1 MEAMNSRTAGG
12 ARAVDDRIADRWY
25 EAVTASVRP
34 PAAPTPRLAG
44 SGAGLAR
51 AAARP
56 SPPMSAAE
64 AALEETVGVLAY
76 PGLDPAG
83 GTLRA
88 ELGDLAEALLGAVA
102 ADPVDWEAGRVV
114 GARLARIGFGD
125 AEDLARS
132 VEVLGP
138 SLAAA
143 AGPDR
148 ARTAFVLLG
157 AVASGHGDAVRS
169 QALAA
174 AAEEF
179 RAELTALRQA
189 ERARRIGEAR
199 FRAVFE
205 HAGVGALVVADS
217 GAILEANDTAR
228 QITGRDLSRLSIG
241 DVWDVVDP
249 RDRAELID
257 MWAATRAGRPGH
269 GVWRLIRPA
278 GPDDGPVWVSLTASM
293 VEDATTFG
301 GVYFAVTI
309 EDVTARRAA
318 LAQALDGA
326 APAGAA
332 GPGRPAFEAEREA
345 AARAALARTIEAALR
360 ADQFVVHYQPIVRLL
375 DRRIVGAEALVR
387 WEHPRYGL
395 VGPEQF
401 IGVAEESGLIVPLGL
416 HVLET
421 ACRDAIRWMG
431 AEEPPDS
438 DDSDLPPF
446 VSVNISVRQ
455 LDEPDIVPAILGI
468 LERTGLDPRRL
479 QLELVESLLVVSAG
493 PPVAALRALA
503 AAGIRIA
510 LDDFGT
516 GYSNFAYLHTLPVG
530 ALKLAGQFCGLGEA
544 IGLAPASGEPDS
556 SEQAAGQLVE
566 GVVSIAHSLGHTVTV
581 EAVETPEQAA
591 RMLQL
596 GADLGQGHLFG
607 RPMCADKLTANYAVG
622 AAGPHGSLAGP
633 STGLAAI
640 PAEALA
646 AGTAGPAVPAAR
658 HAHSGRAST
667 RS

>member
-12 ARAVDDRIADRWY
+12 ARAVEDRIADRWY
-25 EAVTASVRP
+25 EAVTA
-34 PAAPTPRLAG
+34 PAAPTPRPAG

-56 SPPMSAAE
+56 RTPMSAAA
-64 AALEETVGVLAY
+64 AALEDTVGVPAH
-76 PGLDPAG
+76 PRLDPAG
-83 GTLRA
+83 AALRA
-88 ELGDLAEALLGAVA
+88 ELGDLAEALLGALA
-102 ADPVDWEAGRVV
+102 ADPVDWEAGRLV
-114 GARLARIGFGD
+114 GVRLARIGLGD

-138 SLAAA
+138 SLAAAA

-179 RAELTALRQA
+179 RAELTALRRA
-189 ERARRIGEAR
+189 ERARRLGEAR

-228 QITGRDLSRLSIG
+228 QIVGRDLSRLSIG

-278 GPDDGPVWVSLTASM
+278 GPEDDPVWVSLTASM

-318 LAQALDGA
+318 PSQALDGA
-326 APAGAA
+326 DPAVAA
-332 GPGRPAFEAEREA
+332 GLGLPAFEAEREA
-345 AARAALARTIEAALR
+345 AARAALACAIAAALR

-431 AEEPPDS
+431 AEEPLEGGDA
-438 DDSDLPPF
+438 DLPPF

-455 LDEPDIVPAILGI
+455 LDEPDIVAAILGI
-468 LERTGLDPRRL
+468 LARTGLDPRRL

-493 PPVAALRALA
+493 RPVAALRALA

-544 IGLAPASGEPDS
+544 IGLAPADGEPDS

-591 RMLQL
+591 RMLKL

-607 RPMCADKLTANYAVG
+607 RPMCADKLSATYGIG
-622 AAGPHGSLAGP
+622 AAGPHGSPAGP
-633 STGLAAI
+633 SSGLAAI

-646 AGTAGPAVPAAR
+646 TVQAGPAVPAAR
-658 HAHSGRAST
+658 HAHSGHAST
-667 RS
+667 CHRS